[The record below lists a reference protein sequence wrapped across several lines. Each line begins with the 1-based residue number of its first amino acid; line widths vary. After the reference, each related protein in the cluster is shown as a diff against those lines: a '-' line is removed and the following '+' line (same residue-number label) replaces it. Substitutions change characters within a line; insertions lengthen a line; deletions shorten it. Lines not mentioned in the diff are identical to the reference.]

1 MKKKITPIY
10 DHASYQLKGD
20 TFKKRQTAGELSL
33 KAAQDESKYDSL
45 EIGHDLTNDVAKEL
59 MECVRRHNPIFDEEK
74 YFVGYVLAGDP
85 LLKNILRRK
94 FFAMLYMPSPRPN
107 QAVFLYNKRFD
118 RFEKRLW
125 VLPNAATMAELSEM
139 PSVAPQYK
147 TMKEWSDAFF
157 DGSFWTLIR
166 KQSGNDLV
174 SEIEYLKLN
183 RDKLVKAGCK
193 EIQTPL
199 ANPFDFSKIAI
210 NKIVDTKTAIP
221 NK

>member
-1 MKKKITPIY
+1 MPIY
-10 DHASYQLKGD
+10 DATSYQLKGD
-20 TFKKRQTAGELSL
+20 TFKRKVTAGELSL
-33 KAAQDESKYDSL
+33 KAAKDESSYDSL

-59 MECVRRHNPIFDEEK
+59 QICVERHNPIFDEEK

-107 QAVFLYNKRFD
+107 QAVFLYNKVFN

-139 PSVAPQYK
+139 PSVSPQYQ

-166 KQSGNDLV
+166 KQSGNDLL

-183 RDKLVKAGCK
+183 RDKLIKAGCK
-193 EIQTPL
+193 EVKSL
-199 ANPFDFSKIAI
+199 APEPFDFSKIAI
-210 NKIVDTKTAIP
+210 DKIVDTKKATLQ
-221 NK
+221 K

>member
-1 MKKKITPIY
+1 MKKIIPIY
-10 DHASYQLKGD
+10 EPSSYLVNGD
-20 TFKKRQTAGELSL
+20 NYKRRMTAGEMSL
-33 KAAQDESKYDSL
+33 KAASDESKYNSL
-45 EIGHDLTNDVAKEL
+45 DVGHDLTNDVAKEL
-59 MECVRRHNPIFDEEK
+59 QKCVERHNPIFDEEK

-85 LLKNILRRK
+85 LLKNVLRRK

-107 QAVFLYNKRFD
+107 QAVFLYNKVFN

-139 PSVAPQYK
+139 PSVSNQWK

-166 KQSGNDLV
+166 KQSGNDLI

-183 RDKLVKAGCK
+183 RDKLIKAGCK
-193 EIQTPL
+193 EVKSPL
-199 ANPFDFSKIAI
+199 PNPFDFSKIAI
-210 NKIVDTKTAIP
+210 NKIVDTNTAIP